1 MSKKDFIALADM
13 IRSANQYAA
22 KCGQP
27 VTFSDAAILAL
38 ATFCHRQN
46 SNFMSDR
53 WLRYIAGE
61 CGKNGGAVKAA

>member
-27 VTFSDAAILAL
+27 AAFSDAAILEL
-38 ATFCHRQN
+38 VTFCRQQN
-46 SNFMSDR
+46 SNFMKDR
-53 WLRYIAGE
+53 WLDYIAGK
-61 CGKNGGAVKAA
+61 CGKNGGVVKAA